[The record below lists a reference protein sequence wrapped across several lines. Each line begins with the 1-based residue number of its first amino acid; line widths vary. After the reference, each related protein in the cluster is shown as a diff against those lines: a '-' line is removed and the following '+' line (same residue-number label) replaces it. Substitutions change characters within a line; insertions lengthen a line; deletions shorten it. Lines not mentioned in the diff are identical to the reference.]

1 MIRMLLASAGA
12 KATEVAAGAAAGAA
26 ETIEHVAETAEH
38 AGEAGAGSHVSLPS
52 TNIIEWGG
60 FHITNSVLAA
70 FLCTA
75 FIILLIFL
83 ARRKAAIIP
92 TKMQSVFEAVISFFL
107 DSLEAAFGSKER
119 ARRYLPM
126 FLTFILLIAVANQF
140 SIIPLVM
147 NIKFDGHAFLFRVP
161 TSDWSMTIA
170 IAIVAIIG
178 SHILALTI
186 KPFKHLGHYFRLQ
199 YIWKIRK
206 FTDVLNALL
215 EIFIGILE
223 VIGEVAKII
232 SLSARLFGNI
242 FAGEVMVVMI
252 GSIAAFTQFLF
263 PTPFIGLGIF
273 VGFVQ
278 AYVFTLLTM
287 QFMGGSIKSLYEH
300 H

>member
-1 MIRMLLASAGA
+1 MIGMLIASAA
-12 KATEVAAGAAAGAA
+12 STAERAVTEMAAGAA
-26 ETIEHVAETAEH
+26 EVAETAAEGG
-38 AGEAGAGSHVSLPS
+38 AGEEVSLPS
-52 TNIIEWGG
+52 HNLFEIGS
-60 FHITNSVLAA
+60 FHVTNSVLAA

-75 FIILLIFL
+75 IIIVLILL
-83 ARRKAAIIP
+83 ARRKAGIIP
-92 TKMQSVFEAVISFFL
+92 TKMQSVFEAIITFFL
-107 DSLEAAFGSKER
+107 SSLEDAFGTKER
-119 ARRYLPM
+119 ARKYLPL

-147 NIKFDGHAFLFRVP
+147 NIKLEGGAALFRVP

-170 IAIVAIIG
+170 LAIVAIVG
-178 SHILALTI
+178 SHILALSI
-186 KPFKHLGHYFRLQ
+186 KPFKHLGHYFRFQ

-206 FTDVLNALL
+206 VTDALNALL

-223 VIGEVAKII
+223 VIGEFAKII

-252 GSIAAFTQFLF
+252 GAIASFTQFLF
-263 PTPFIGLGIF
+263 PMPFIGLGIF

-287 QFMGGSIKSLYEH
+287 QFMGASIKAVSESH

>member
-1 MIRMLLASAGA
+1 MIGILIASAA
-12 KATEVAAGAAAGAA
+12 NTAA
-26 ETIEHVAETAEH
+26 EAVEKVAETAAESG
-38 AGEAGAGSHVSLPS
+38 AGEEVSLPS
-52 TNIIEWGG
+52 HNLFEIGS

-75 FIILLIFL
+75 FIIVLILL
-83 ARRKAAIIP
+83 ARRKAGIIP
-92 TKMQSVFEAVISFFL
+92 TKMQSVFEAIITFFL
-107 DSLEAAFGSKER
+107 SSLEDAFGTKER
-119 ARRYLPM
+119 ARKYLPL

-147 NIKFDGHAFLFRVP
+147 SFKLEGGATLFRVP

-170 IAIVAIIG
+170 LAIVAIVG

-186 KPFKHLGHYFRLQ
+186 KPFKHIGHYFRFQ
-199 YIWKIRK
+199 YIWKARK
-206 FTDVLNALL
+206 VTDFLNAFL

-223 VIGEVAKII
+223 VIGEFAKII

-252 GSIAAFTQFLF
+252 GAIASFTQFIF
-263 PTPFIGLGIF
+263 PMPFIGLGIF

-287 QFMGGSIKSLYEH
+287 QFMGGSIKALYEH

>member
-1 MIRMLLASAGA
+1 MIGTLLASAA
-12 KATEVAAGAAAGAA
+12 NTATAATAELAAGAA
-26 ETIEHVAETAEH
+26 EATEHVAEA
-38 AGEAGAGSHVSLPS
+38 AEAGGGEHVSLPS

-70 FLCTA
+70 FLCTG
-75 FIILLIFL
+75 IIIVLILL
-83 ARRKAAIIP
+83 ARRKASLIP
-92 TKMQSVFEAVISFFL
+92 TRMQSLFESIVSFFL
-107 DSLEAAFGSKER
+107 DSLEAAFGSRER
-119 ARRYLPM
+119 ARRYLPI

-147 NIKFDGHAFLFRVP
+147 SIKFDGHAFLFRVP

-170 IAIVAIIG
+170 LAIFAIIG
-178 SHILALTI
+178 SHIIALSI
-186 KPFKHLGHYFRLQ
+186 SPFKHIGHFFRFQ

-252 GSIAAFTQFLF
+252 GSIAAFTQFIF
-263 PTPFIGLGIF
+263 PMPFIGLGIF

>member
-1 MIRMLLASAGA
+1 MIETALA
-12 KATEVAAGAAAGAA
+12 KAAEVAAEAA
-26 ETIEHVAETAEH
+26 EVAE
-38 AGEAGAGSHVSLPS
+38 AGGGEHVSLPS
-52 TNIIEWGG
+52 HNIIEIGS
-60 FHITNSVLAA
+60 FHVTNSVLAA

-75 FIILLIFL
+75 LIIVLILL
-83 ARRKAAIIP
+83 ARRKAGIIP
-92 TKMQSVFEAVISFFL
+92 TKMQSLFEAVITFFL
-107 DSLEAAFGSKER
+107 SSLEDAFGTKER
-119 ARRYLPM
+119 ARKYLPL
-126 FLTFILLIAVANQF
+126 FLTFIFLIAIANQF

-147 NIKFDGHAFLFRVP
+147 NIKLEGGATLFRVP

-170 IAIVAIIG
+170 LAIVAIVG
-178 SHILALTI
+178 SHILALSI

-199 YIWKIRK
+199 YIFKIRK
-206 FTDVLNALL
+206 VTDALNALL

-223 VIGEVAKII
+223 VIGEFAKII

-252 GSIAAFTQFLF
+252 GAIASFTQFLF
-263 PTPFIGLGIF
+263 PMPFIGLGIF

-287 QFMGGSIKSLYEH
+287 QFMGGSIKALYEH

>member
-1 MIRMLLASAGA
+1 MIGALIASAA
-12 KATEVAAGAAAGAA
+12 HTAERAATEMAAGAA
-26 ETIEHVAETAEH
+26 EVTEHVAEA
-38 AGEAGAGSHVSLPS
+38 AEAGGGEHVSLPS
-52 TNIIEWGG
+52 HNIIEIGS
-60 FHITNSVLAA
+60 FHVTNSVLAA

-75 FIILLIFL
+75 FIIILILL
-83 ARRKAAIIP
+83 ARRKAGIIP
-92 TKMQSVFEAVISFFL
+92 TKMQSVFEAIITFFL
-107 DSLEAAFGSKER
+107 SSLEDAFGTKER
-119 ARRYLPM
+119 ARKYLPL
-126 FLTFILLIAVANQF
+126 FLTFILLIAIANQF

-147 NIKFDGHAFLFRVP
+147 NIKLEGGATLFRVP

-170 IAIVAIIG
+170 LAIVAIVG

-186 KPFKHLGHYFRLQ
+186 RPFKHIGHYFRFQ
-199 YIWKIRK
+199 YIWKARK
-206 FTDVLNALL
+206 VTDFLNAFL

-223 VIGEVAKII
+223 VIGEFAKII

-252 GSIAAFTQFLF
+252 GAIASFTQFIF
-263 PTPFIGLGIF
+263 PMPFIGLGIF

-287 QFMGGSIKSLYEH
+287 QFMGGSIKALYEH

>member
-1 MIRMLLASAGA
+1 MI
-12 KATEVAAGAAAGAA
+12 
-26 ETIEHVAETAEH
+26 ETAF
-38 AGEAGAGSHVSLPS
+38 ASGGEGGEGVSLPS
-52 TNIIEWGG
+52 TNIIEIGS
-60 FHITNSVLAA
+60 FHVTNSVLAA

-75 FIILLIFL
+75 IIIVLILL
-83 ARRKAAIIP
+83 ARRKAGLIP
-92 TKMQSVFEAVISFFL
+92 TKMQSLFEAVITFFL
-107 DSLEAAFGSKER
+107 SSLEDAFGTKER
-119 ARRYLPM
+119 ARKYLPL
-126 FLTFILLIAVANQF
+126 FLTFIFLIVIANQF

-147 NIKFDGHAFLFRVP
+147 NIKFEGGIMLFRVP

-170 IAIVAIIG
+170 LAIVAIVG

-186 KPFKHLGHYFRLQ
+186 RPFKHIGHYFRFQ
-199 YIWKIRK
+199 YIWKARK
-206 FTDVLNALL
+206 VTDFLNAFL

-223 VIGEVAKII
+223 VIGEFAKII

-252 GSIAAFTQFLF
+252 GAIASFTQFIF
-263 PTPFIGLGIF
+263 PMPFIGLGIF

-287 QFMGGSIKSLYEH
+287 QFMGGSIKALYEH